1 MVEAGVAGAVVV
13 GVFTEEE
20 DEVVEVLT
28 TEVEAGVSTEG
39 EVVEAGVSVEV
50 EDVED
55 LRGAAVDLPEEDTIR
70 VLAALVLCPTWPHQ
84 NTRFI
89 HCNNKYIILSD
100 LCVPL
105 DIFRQLM

>member
-1 MVEAGVAGAVVV
+1 MAGAVVV

-20 DEVVEVLT
+20 DEVVEGL
-28 TEVEAGVSTEG
+28 TEVEAEVSTEV
-39 EVVEAGVSVEV
+39 EVGV

-55 LRGAAVDLPEEDTIR
+55 LRGAAADPREEDTIR

-89 HCNNKYIILSD
+89 HYNKIILFS
-100 LCVPL
+100 LICVFL
-105 DIFRQLM
+105 

>member
-20 DEVVEVLT
+20 DEVVEGLM
-28 TEVEAGVSTEG
+28 EEEAEVSTEG
-39 EVVEAGVSVEV
+39 EVVVGVSVEVEV

-55 LRGAAVDLPEEDTIR
+55 LRGAAVDLREEDTIR
-70 VLAALVLCPTWPHQ
+70 VLAALGLCPTWPHQ

-89 HCNNKYIILSD
+89 HCNNKYFIRSD

-105 DIFRQLM
+105 DIFRQ

>member
-1 MVEAGVAGAVVV
+1 MVE

-20 DEVVEVLT
+20 DEVVGVLT

-39 EVVEAGVSVEV
+39 EVVEVGVSVEVEV

-55 LRGAAVDLPEEDTIR
+55 LREEDTIR

-89 HCNNKYIILSD
+89 HCNKIIIFSLI
-100 LCVPL
+100 CVF
-105 DIFRQLM
+105 I

>member
-1 MVEAGVAGAVVV
+1 MVEAGVPGAVVV

-20 DEVVEVLT
+20 DEVVEGLM
-28 TEVEAGVSTEG
+28 EGEAEVSTE
-39 EVVEAGVSVEV
+39 EVGLVVSVEVEV

-55 LRGAAVDLPEEDTIR
+55 LHGAAVDLREEDTIR

-89 HCNNKYIILSD
+89 HCYKIILFS
-100 LCVPL
+100 LIVVF
-105 DIFRQLM
+105 I